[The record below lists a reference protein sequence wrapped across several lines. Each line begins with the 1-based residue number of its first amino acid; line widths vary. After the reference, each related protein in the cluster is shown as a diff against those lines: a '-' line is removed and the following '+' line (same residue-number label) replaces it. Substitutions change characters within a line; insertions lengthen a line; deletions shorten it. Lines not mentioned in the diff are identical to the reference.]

1 MSLSVVKRGR
11 RGGVDSRV
19 VVFCCVSAFSY
30 ISSHVLF
37 PSSPM
42 SLGYEEN
49 NRSLRR
55 LVGLVDMEGDELF
68 VHHRGV
74 RLRPLA

>member
-1 MSLSVVKRGR
+1 
-11 RGGVDSRV
+11 
-19 VVFCCVSAFSY
+19 
-30 ISSHVLF
+30 
-37 PSSPM
+37 M